1 MLNYN
6 IYNYIDDEEFLEI
19 EKRLVSIEKKMIDK
33 LGLSGWKLTR
43 SVEKNDAL
51 IVDFTF
57 DDELFMGNIGLV
69 CIDNPDGAV
78 FSFYVTKSYDE
89 LESRYFGKQ
98 FISENESLFF
108 YEQNI
113 GLILDKA
120 IKLYQLWNKSYI
132 CENNIDH

>member
-6 IYNYIDDEEFLEI
+6 IYNHIDDEEFLEI
-19 EKRLVSIEKKMIDK
+19 EKRLASIEIIMIDK
-33 LGLSGWKLTR
+33 LSSYGFKLTH
-43 SVEKNDAL
+43 SVEGNDAL
-51 IVDFTF
+51 IVDFTA
-57 DDELFMGNIGLV
+57 DDGLFMGNIGLV

-89 LESRYFGKQ
+89 LESRYFVKQ

-113 GLILDKA
+113 DLVLDKA
-120 IKLYQLWNKSYI
+120 IKLYQLWDKSYVY
-132 CENNIDH
+132 ENNTNY